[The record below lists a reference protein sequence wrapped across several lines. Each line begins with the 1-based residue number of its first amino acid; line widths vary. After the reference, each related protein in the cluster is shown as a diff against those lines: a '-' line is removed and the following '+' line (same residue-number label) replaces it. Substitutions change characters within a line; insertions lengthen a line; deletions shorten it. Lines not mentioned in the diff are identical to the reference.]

1 MSTQLVEDVKVKVME
16 AVQTPVRRTATAREI
31 RYGWRRRIGMLLPS
45 VNRVAEPEVTALM
58 PDGVSLHTTRLKLTG
73 SSREDLLA
81 MTEKVEE
88 GAALLG
94 DAGVDLIVFHCT
106 AVTTMD
112 ANMEASLVK
121 RVEKASG
128 KPATATSAALLSALH
143 TLGANKIVLLTPYP
157 RDSNEREVAFLAH
170 HKIMV
175 VREAGMEITEGA
187 KMGLVEP
194 GDWYR
199 YAQAHRHDEAD
210 AYFLSCTAIR
220 AMPIIEALESDLGK
234 PVITSN
240 QAMAWH
246 VLRSVGVRDAIQ
258 GYGTLLSRF

>member
-1 MSTQLVEDVKVKVME
+1 MNC
-16 AVQTPVRRTATAREI
+16 VQAGSAQSI

-45 VNRVAEPEVTALM
+45 VNRAAEPEVSALM
-58 PDGVSLHTTRLKLTG
+58 PEGVSLHTTRLKLTG

-106 AVTTMD
+106 AVSTFDLTM
-112 ANMEASLVK
+112 EGCLK
-121 RVEKASG
+121 ERIEKASG
-128 KPATATSAALLSALH
+128 KPATATSAALISAFRKLE
-143 TLGANKIVLLTPYP
+143 ARKIVLISPYIKAT
-157 RDSNEREVAFLAH
+157 NEREIAFLGH
-170 HKIMV
+170 HQITV
-175 VREAGMEITEGA
+175 LHDIGLEISEGSR
-187 KMGLVEP
+187 MGLVDP
-194 GDWYR
+194 GEWYR
-199 YAQAHRHDEAD
+199 TAMANRRDETD

-220 AMPIIEALESDLGK
+220 TAPIIEALESDLGK
-234 PVITSN
+234 PVVTSN

-246 VLRSVGVRDAIQ
+246 CLRTAGIRDSIP